1 MSINIKEIRS
11 DFPILTQLN
20 RGKPLAYLDNA
31 ASSQKP
37 KCVVEALSKY
47 YNKQNS
53 NVHRGAYALAE
64 EAENEYRMAR
74 QTIANWLNVDTEE
87 IIFVRGAT
95 EALNLVAQSFSKKYL
110 KKGDSII
117 LSQMEHHANIVPWQ
131 MVAEERGL
139 TVKVAPINHD
149 GSLNRT
155 ELSSLLSDGTS
166 KVLSLCHISNS
177 LGTINPIEEIISEAH
192 KHGVRVVVDGAQSV
206 PHTILNLKKMDCD
219 FFAFSGHKVFGP
231 MGIGILYG
239 KKELLAEMPPYQGGG
254 DMIDQVSFKGTTFAP
269 SPQRFEAGT
278 PNVAGAIG
286 LATALHYLEKHDL
299 TALAKYE
306 NTLLQYAQSGLKEI
320 PGLTIH
326 GTTSDKAAVIS
337 FSIEEIHP
345 YDLAT
350 LLDGEGIA
358 IRTGHH
364 CCQPL
369 MEVLGVQSTA
379 RASFAFYNTLDEA
392 ERLVAAVKKS
402 VEILK

>member
-1 MSINIKEIRS
+1 MSIKIKEIRN
-11 DFPILTQLN
+11 DFPILSQLN

-37 KCVVEALSKY
+37 KCVIDALSKY
-47 YNKQNS
+47 YKKQNS
-53 NVHRGAYALAE
+53 NVHRGVYALAE

-74 QTIANWLNVDTEE
+74 QTIAKWLNVESEE

-117 LSQMEHHANIVPWQ
+117 LTQMEHHANIVPWQ
-131 MVAEERGL
+131 MIAEEKGL
-139 TVKVAPINHD
+139 RVKVAPINHD
-149 GSLNRT
+149 GSLNRK
-155 ELSSLLSDGTS
+155 ELSDLLSEGTS

-192 KHGVRVVVDGAQSV
+192 EHGVHVVVDGAQSV
-206 PHTILNLKKMDCD
+206 PHTILDLKKMDCD

-231 MGIGILYG
+231 MGIGVLYG
-239 KKELLAEMPPYQGGG
+239 KKELLAELPPYQGGG
-254 DMIDQVSFKGTTFAP
+254 DMIDQVSFNGTTFAP
-269 SPQRFEAGT
+269 PPQRFEAGT

-286 LATALHYLEKHDL
+286 LATALHYLEEHDL
-299 TALAKYE
+299 SALAEYE
-306 NTLLQYAQSGLKEI
+306 NALLHVAQSGLNEI
-320 PGLTIH
+320 PDLTIH
-326 GTTSDKAAVIS
+326 GTTKNKAAVIS
-337 FSIEEIHP
+337 FSIEEVHP
-345 YDLAT
+345 YDLST
-350 LLDGEGIA
+350 LLDSEGIA

-369 MEVLGVQSTA
+369 MEVLGVQSTS

-392 ERLVAAVKKS
+392 ERFVAAVKKS
-402 VEILK
+402 VKILR